1 VSAFAFVICWVLLS
15 VFVGMMVGYFWGR
28 TTLSDHMMRQRDSTL
43 NGLVML
49 LQSTEQLS
57 SDVNTHNTELQH
69 VGRTV
74 GELKLTGGMEDVQ
87 KILQRQITAVIESN
101 QRLEDDLVC
110 ARYRLE
116 EQAEEL
122 DRTRHEA
129 RTDRLSGVANRNA
142 FDMTLNY
149 WLSSFNKNT
158 DEPFSLLLMDV
169 DHFKWINDTHG
180 HPAGDRVVTQLGEV
194 LRSCVRGEDYV
205 ARYGGDEFVVLFP
218 KIGDHAAAVA
228 DRIRQQIA
236 HRNFNI
242 GSRSEHV
249 AVTFSMGLTIVRE
262 GDAPVTIIKR
272 ADEALYQSKKR
283 GRNRLQ
289 VYETDVQAR
298 EEEAARGV
306 DDDCGHLQQP
316 EVMA

>member
-1 VSAFAFVICWVLLS
+1 MSAFLFAICWILPSVLLA
-15 VFVGMMVGYFWGR
+15 VMVGYFWGR
-28 TTLSDHMMRQRDSTL
+28 TTLNDHVKQQRDSTL

-57 SDVNTHNTELQH
+57 SDVNTHNTELRH
-69 VGRTV
+69 VSQTV
-74 GELKLTGGMEDVQ
+74 GELTLTDGMEEVQ
-87 KILQRQITAVIESN
+87 DILLHQITAVVKSN

-129 RTDRLSGVANRNA
+129 RTDTLSGVANRNA
-142 FDMTLNY
+142 FDITLNY
-149 WLSSFNKNT
+149 WLSSFNKNK
-158 DEPFSLLLMDV
+158 DEPFSLLLMDI

-194 LRSCVRGEDYV
+194 LESCLRGEDHI
-205 ARYGGDEFVVLFP
+205 ARYGGDEFAVLLP
-218 KIGDHAAAVA
+218 KSDDQAVAAA
-228 DRIRQQIA
+228 DRIREQIGQ
-236 HRNFNI
+236 RNFEI
-242 GSRSEHV
+242 GRRGEHV
-249 AVTFSMGLTIVRE
+249 AVTFSMGLTTVRE
-262 GDAPVTIIKR
+262 GDVPVTIIKR

-289 VYETDVQAR
+289 VYETDIQAGA
-298 EEEAARGV
+298 EEPSSESSSGLVAT
-306 DDDCGHLQQP
+306 
-316 EVMA
+316 